1 MGEIFVTRSSMPP
14 LEEYIDEIR
23 ELWESH
29 WLTNMGAKHKE
40 LEKQLRQYLEV
51 EGVSLFSNGH
61 MALEMVIQAMGLSGE
76 VITTPF
82 TFASTTHAI
91 VRNGLTPVF
100 CDINPEN
107 FTMDVSKME
116 ALITEKRPP
125 SYRCTCMDK
134 CVRWKR

>member
-51 EGVSLFSNGH
+51 E
-61 MALEMVIQAMGLSGE
+61 AMVIW
-76 VITTPF
+76 
-82 TFASTTHAI
+82 H
-91 VRNGLTPVF
+91 
-100 CDINPEN
+100 
-107 FTMDVSKME
+107 
-116 ALITEKRPP
+116 
-125 SYRCTCMDK
+125 
-134 CVRWKR
+134 WKW